1 MSMRDFAAGEF
12 IDIIEWIDESNDT
25 LVWRFERPRN
35 EIKNSAQLIVR
46 PGQVAVFVEQGEI
59 ADVFVPGRHALTTMN
74 LPVLSRLR
82 GWKYGFESPFKADIV
97 FVSTKQFVNRKW
109 GTANPVIVR
118 DPELGPTRV
127 RAYGTYAMRVHDA
140 AQLVR
145 EIVGTS
151 SVFLVDEITDQLRD
165 LVIAKVSESLASA
178 QISVLEL
185 AAKYTEMSGRVLQQA
200 APQFQQYG
208 LELTQLV
215 IENVS
220 LPEDVEQAI
229 DQRARL
235 NVIGGM
241 DRYAALQSADALR
254 DAARNPN
261 GAAAS
266 GVGLGMGATMG
277 QRAMAGAAAAAA
289 AVPAAPSGDE
299 PPPVPAAESPWYYAV
314 GGERRGPV
322 DLGSLRDLARAGTV
336 TGEMLV
342 WTRGMS
348 QWATASGVPA
358 LAGLFSTGKGA
369 PAN

>member
-12 IDIIEWIDESNDT
+12 IDVIEWIDESNDT
-25 LVWRFERPRN
+25 LVWRFERPSN
-35 EIKNSAQLIVR
+35 EIKNGAQLIVR
-46 PGQVAVFVEQGEI
+46 PARWRCSWSR
-59 ADVFVPGRHALTTMN
+59 ATSPTCSCRAATHLTTMN

-82 GWKYGFESPFKADIV
+82 GWKYGFESPFKADILY
-97 FVSTKQFVNRKW
+97 VSTKQFVNRKW

-118 DPELGPTRV
+118 DPELGPTCV
-127 RAYGTYAMRVHDA
+127 RAYRHLRHARARRGA
-140 AQLVR
+140 LVR
-145 EIVGTS
+145 EIVGTN
-151 SVFLVDEITDQLRD
+151 SVFLVDEIAEQLRD
-165 LVIAKVSESLASA
+165 LVIARVSESLATS
-178 QISVLEL
+178 QLSVLEL
-185 AAKYTEMSGRVLQQA
+185 AAKYTEMSGRGA
-200 APQFQQYG
+200 AAGRAAIQQYG

-289 AVPAAPSGDE
+289 VPSAQSSDE

-314 GGERRGPV
+314 AGERRGPV
-322 DLGSLRDLARAGTV
+322 DLASLRELARAGTV

-348 QWATASGVPA
+348 QWATASGVA
-358 LAGLFSTGKGA
+358 TLAGLFAAGKGA
-369 PAN
+369 PAK

>member
-12 IDIIEWIDESNDT
+12 IDIVEWIDESNDT

-35 EIKNSAQLIVR
+35 EIKNGAQLIVR

-59 ADVFVPGRHALTTMN
+59 ADVFVPGRHSLTTMN

-82 GWKYGFESPFKADIV
+82 GWKYGFESPFKADIL

-109 GTANPVIVR
+109 GTANPVIIR

-127 RAYGTYAMRVHDA
+127 RAYGTYAVRVHDA

-151 SVFLVDEITDQLRD
+151 SVFLVDEVADQLRD
-165 LVIAKVSESLASA
+165 LVIARVSESLATS
-178 QISVLEL
+178 QLSVLEL
-185 AAKYTEMSGRVLQQA
+185 AAKYTEMSGRVLQLA

-229 DQRARL
+229 DQRSRL

-241 DRYAALQSADALR
+241 DRYTALQSADALR

-289 AVPAAPSGDE
+289 VPSAQSSDE

-314 GGERRGPV
+314 AGERRGPI
-322 DLGSLRDLARAGTV
+322 DLASLRDLARAGTV
-336 TGEMLV
+336 TSEMLV

-348 QWATASGVPA
+348 QWAAASGVQA
-358 LAGLFSTGKGA
+358 LAGLFTAAKGA
-369 PAN
+369 TAK

>member
-1 MSMRDFAAGEF
+1 MSMRDFVAGEF
-12 IDIIEWIDESNDT
+12 IDIIEWVDESNDT

-35 EIKNSAQLIVR
+35 EIKNGAQLVVR
-46 PGQVAVFVEQGEI
+46 PGQVAVFVEQGDI
-59 ADVFVPGRHALTTMN
+59 ADVFQPGRHELTTMN

-82 GWKYGFESPFKADIV
+82 GWKFGFESPFKADIV

-118 DPELGPTRV
+118 DPALGPTRV
-127 RAYGTYAMRVHDA
+127 RAYGTYAVRVQDA

-151 SVFLVDEITDQLRD
+151 SVFLVDEIADQLRD
-165 LVIAKVSESLASA
+165 LVIARVSESLASSPV
-178 QISVLEL
+178 SVLEL
-185 AAKYTEMSGRVLQQA
+185 AARYTEMSGRVLQQA
-200 APQFQQYG
+200 ASQFTQYG

-229 DQRARL
+229 DQQTRL

-261 GAAAS
+261 GVAAA
-266 GVGLGMGATMG
+266 GVGLGMGASLG
-277 QRAMAGAAAAAA
+277 QRAMAGAAAGGAAS
-289 AVPAAPSGDE
+289 AAPVSGEE
-299 PPPVPAAESPWYYAV
+299 PPPIPAGESPWYYVV

-322 DLGSLRDLARAGTV
+322 DFASLRDLARAGTL
-336 TGEMLV
+336 TGAMLV
-342 WTRGMS
+342 WTKGMP
-348 QWATASGVPA
+348 QWASAVSLPA
-358 LAGLFSTGKGA
+358 LAGLFAATGG
-369 PAN
+369 

>member
-1 MSMRDFAAGEF
+1 
-12 IDIIEWIDESNDT
+12 
-25 LVWRFERPRN
+25 
-35 EIKNSAQLIVR
+35 IKNGAQLIVR

-74 LPVLSRLR
+74 LPLLSRLR
-82 GWKYGFESPFKADIV
+82 GWKYGFESPFTADILY
-97 FVSTKQFVNRKW
+97 VSTKQFVNRKW

-127 RAYGTYAMRVHDA
+127 RAYGTYAVRVHDA

-151 SVFLVDEITDQLRD
+151 SVFLVDEIADQLRD
-165 LVIAKVSESLASA
+165 LVIARVSESLASSEV
-178 QISVLEL
+178 SVLEL

-241 DRYAALQSADALR
+241 DRYTALQTADALR

-277 QRAMAGAAAAAA
+277 QRAMAGAAAAASS
-289 AVPAAPSGDE
+289 PAPSIDE
-299 PPPVPAAESPWYYAV
+299 PPPVPASGSPWYYAV
-314 GGERRGPV
+314 AGERRGPV
-322 DLGSLRDLARAGTV
+322 DLASLRDLAGAGTV

-358 LAGLFSTGKGA
+358 LAGLFAAGKGA
-369 PAN
+369 SAK